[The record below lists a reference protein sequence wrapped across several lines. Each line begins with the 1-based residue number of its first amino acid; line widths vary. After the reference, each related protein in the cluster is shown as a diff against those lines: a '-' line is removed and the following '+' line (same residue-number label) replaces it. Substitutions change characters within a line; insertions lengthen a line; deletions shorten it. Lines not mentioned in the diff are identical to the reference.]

1 MAAGFRSALPQLG
14 YSAPP
19 SQGGYR
25 GLLAFWMGGAC
36 RGPAVNPPQPIVGG
50 GGSFRMRRRPIDEEE
65 ELLALIQMAL
75 HVMEHRT

>member
-1 MAAGFRSALPQLG
+1 
-14 YSAPP
+14 
-19 SQGGYR
+19 
-25 GLLAFWMGGAC
+25 MGGAC